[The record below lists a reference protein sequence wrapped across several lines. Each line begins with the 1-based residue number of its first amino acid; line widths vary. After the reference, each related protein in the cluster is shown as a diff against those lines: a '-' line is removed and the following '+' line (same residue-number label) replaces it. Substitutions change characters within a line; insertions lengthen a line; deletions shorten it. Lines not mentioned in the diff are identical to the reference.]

1 MRALKA
7 VVLAL
12 GTLCLGAF
20 GVLVYLVVAGM
31 GNPAGRPAAVPV
43 AGPPA
48 PAAADSILLDLP
60 PGTQVVSIAA
70 AGELLAI
77 HVRVP
82 GEPDRVVVVDPR
94 TGAVRLNVSP
104 RTP

>member
-12 GTLCLGAF
+12 GALCLGAF
-20 GVLVYLVVAGM
+20 GVLVYLVVEGM
-31 GNPAGRPAAVPV
+31 GNPAGRPAAVPA
-43 AGPPA
+43 AGPT
-48 PAAADSILLDLP
+48 AAASIVLDLP

-82 GEPDRVVVVDPR
+82 GEPDRVVVIDPR

>member
-20 GVLVYLVVAGM
+20 GFLVYLVVAGM
-31 GNPAGRPAAVPV
+31 GGPAGRPTAPPV
-43 AGPPA
+43 AVAAGGA
-48 PAAADSILLDLP
+48 PGTIALDLP
-60 PGTQVVSIAA
+60 PGSQIVSIAA

-77 HVRVP
+77 HVRA
-82 GEPDRVVVVDPR
+82 PDGPDHVVVVDPR
-94 TGAVRLNVSP
+94 TGAVRMNVSQRAP
-104 RTP
+104 

>member
-31 GNPAGRPAAVPV
+31 GNPAGRPAATPV
-43 AGPPA
+43 A
-48 PAAADSILLDLP
+48 AAAGTAPNTIALDLP
-60 PGTQVVSIAA
+60 PGSQVVSIAA
-70 AGELLAI
+70 TGDLLAI

-82 GEPDRVVVVDPR
+82 DGPDHVVVVDPR

-104 RTP
+104 RAP